1 MTNLI
6 LGEGV
11 RIKMGRKENI
21 IVGLDIGTTK
31 ICAIIADRGAD
42 SQVEIIG
49 MGKYPSK
56 GLRKGVVV
64 NIETT
69 VESIR
74 NAVKE
79 AELMAGVDID
89 SVYAGI
95 AGAHIKG
102 INSQGIVAVKGKDV
116 SRVDIDRVIEAAKAV
131 ALPMDRE
138 VLHILPQEF
147 NLDGQDGIKEP
158 LGLSGIRL
166 EGAVH
171 IVTGT
176 WSAAKN
182 IIKCVNLAGLEVM
195 AIVLEPLAS
204 SEATLT
210 QDEKEL
216 GVALVDIGGGTTDIA
231 VFRQGSIR
239 HTAVL
244 DVGGNHITNDIAIG
258 LRTPPQEADKLKRDY
273 GIAYSV
279 LVREDG
285 DIEVPSVGGRDTRLL
300 SRKVLSEIIEP
311 RAEEIFRLVDQE
323 LIKCGCKDL
332 LVSGIVITGGSTIM
346 EGMPD
351 LAEEIFELPVR
362 RGIPM
367 GISGLVDIV
376 RSPIY
381 ATAVGLVLH
390 GSKNV
395 LPAKGSRNNGHN
407 FFHNALL
414 RMKIWLE
421 EFF

>member
-1 MTNLI
+1 MS
-6 LGEGV
+6 
-11 RIKMGRKENI
+11 RKENI
-21 IVGLDIGTTK
+21 VVGLDVGTTK
-31 ICAIIADRGAD
+31 ICAIVADRGAD
-42 SQVEIIG
+42 GQVEIIG
-49 MGKYPSK
+49 IGKCPSR
-56 GLRKGVVV
+56 GLRKGVVI

-102 INSQGIVAVKGKDV
+102 LSSHGIVAVKAKEV
-116 SRVDIDRVIEAAKAV
+116 TQLDIDRVIDAAKAV
-131 ALPMDRE
+131 ALPMDRK

-147 NLDGQDGIKEP
+147 SLDGQDGIREP

-166 EGAVH
+166 EGAIH
-171 IVTGT
+171 IVTGA
-176 WSAAKN
+176 SNAAKN
-182 IIKCVNLAGLEVM
+182 IVKCVSLAGLEVK

-204 SEATLT
+204 GEATLT
-210 QDEKEL
+210 PDEKEL

-258 LRTPPQEADKLKRDY
+258 LRTPPQEAEKLKKDH
-273 GIAYSV
+273 GIAYSA
-279 LVREDG
+279 LVKEDG
-285 DIEVPSVGGRDTRLL
+285 EIEVPGVGGRETRLL
-300 SRKVLSEIIEP
+300 SRKVLGDIIEP
-311 RAEEIFRLVDQE
+311 RAEEIYRLVDQE
-323 LIKCGCKDL
+323 LIKSGCKDL

-346 EGMPD
+346 EGMAE
-351 LAEEIFELPVR
+351 LAEEVFELPVR
-362 RGIPM
+362 RGIPV
-367 GISGLVDIV
+367 GIKGLVDIV

-381 ATAVGLVLH
+381 ATAVGLVLY
-390 GSKNV
+390 GAKGFS
-395 LPAKGSRNNGHN
+395 PAKGGKNNGHN
-407 FFHNALL
+407 VFYNALL
-414 RMKIWLE
+414 KMKAWLL